1 MEELDEEELDVET
14 LEEELDTPLLLSSEQ
29 PVNNA
34 KQNPAIATAYF
45 VAKYFLFVKY
55 MFDIPLSHLEGIG

>member
-1 MEELDEEELDVET
+1 MEMLD
-14 LEEELDTPLLLSSEQ
+14 EELDTLLLLSSEQ

-34 KQNPAIATAYF
+34 KQNQAVATVYF
-45 VAKYFLFVKY
+45 VEKYFFFVKY